1 MVRITILMLLLIFAA
16 NAWAYLDP
24 GTGSYFFQILIG
36 MLVGITFSLKIFW
49 GKIKAFFSRNTTKK
63 CSDGKPE

>member
-1 MVRITILMLLLIFAA
+1 MLSLIFAV

-36 MLVGITFSLKIFW
+36 MLVGITFSLKLFW
-49 GKIKAFFSRNTTKK
+49 RKIKTLFSRYTTQK
-63 CSDGKPE
+63 CSDEKPE

>member
-1 MVRITILMLLLIFAA
+1 MFLLPVLMLSLIFAV

-36 MLVGITFSLKIFW
+36 MLVGITFSLKLFW
-49 GKIKAFFSRNTTKK
+49 RKIKTLFSRYTTQK
-63 CSDGKPE
+63 CSDEKPE